1 MNIHDPAPMS
11 VFDLVFVVSA
21 VVFNLLIAGVYI
33 TSKHELVKARKIM
46 GTCVIFL
53 VVPLTIIFIDYLI
66 EGRPTKII
74 LHFISILVYIIVEF
88 VLDFVLK
95 IDFRSKRAMHIP
107 YLVLFYFASF
117 GFIGISFSMDNTWG
131 YVVSGS
137 FWFVLASLAYLF
149 TGKKKKVTE

>member
-74 LHFISILVYIIVEF
+74 LQFISILVYIIV
-88 VLDFVLK
+88 
-95 IDFRSKRAMHIP
+95 
-107 YLVLFYFASF
+107 
-117 GFIGISFSMDNTWG
+117 
-131 YVVSGS
+131 
-137 FWFVLASLAYLF
+137 
-149 TGKKKKVTE
+149 